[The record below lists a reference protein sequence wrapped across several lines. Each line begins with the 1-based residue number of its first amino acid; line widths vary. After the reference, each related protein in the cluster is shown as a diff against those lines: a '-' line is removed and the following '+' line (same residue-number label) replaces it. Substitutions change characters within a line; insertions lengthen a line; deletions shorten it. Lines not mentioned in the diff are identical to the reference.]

1 MQEMLQSTLINI
13 PVYVIL
19 CTCTGMTYDEFLNL
33 YKYFILSLCTNVLCS
48 VLMKFY
54 ESTFLFL
61 DYLITE
67 LKSYYCECL
76 PFITNQTRNHK
87 DTAPSI
93 LEEIA
98 SEISAQLEWENEWNS
113 QGLASRL
120 SEQVYP

>member
-1 MQEMLQSTLINI
+1 M
-13 PVYVIL
+13 
-19 CTCTGMTYDEFLNL
+19 CDEFL
-33 YKYFILSLCTNVLCS
+33 YTCMTVL
-48 VLMKFY
+48 FH
-54 ESTFLFL
+54 

-120 SEQVYP
+120 SEQVYPYKLYRIFVMIKSGSCLASLASAWLNVSQSYLVTQ

>member
-1 MQEMLQSTLINI
+1 MLEILLSTL
-13 PVYVIL
+13 
-19 CTCTGMTYDEFLNL
+19 
-33 YKYFILSLCTNVLCS
+33 KYFILSLCTNVLPRYVVC
-48 VLMKFY
+48 VMNFY
-54 ESTFLFL
+54 ESMFLFL

-67 LKSYYCECL
+67 LKSYFCECL

>member
-1 MQEMLQSTLINI
+1 MII
-13 PVYVIL
+13 
-19 CTCTGMTYDEFLNL
+19 
-33 YKYFILSLCTNVLCS
+33 
-48 VLMKFY
+48 
-54 ESTFLFL
+54 
-61 DYLITE
+61 LITE

-76 PFITNQTRNHK
+76 PYITNQTIKHK

-120 SEQVYP
+120 SEQVYPYKLCRILVMIKSCNCLVSLASA

>member
-1 MQEMLQSTLINI
+1 MQEILQSTLINI

-19 CTCTGMTYDEFLNL
+19 CTCTGMTYDEFLYL
-33 YKYFILSLCTNVLCS
+33 FKYFILSLCTNVLCS

>member
-1 MQEMLQSTLINI
+1 MII
-13 PVYVIL
+13 
-19 CTCTGMTYDEFLNL
+19 
-33 YKYFILSLCTNVLCS
+33 
-48 VLMKFY
+48 
-54 ESTFLFL
+54 
-61 DYLITE
+61 LITE

-76 PFITNQTRNHK
+76 PYITNQTRNHK

-120 SEQVYP
+120 SEQVYPYQLCRILVMIKHCIKLSCIPCKGIVSLNLILQPSN

>member
-1 MQEMLQSTLINI
+1 MLKILSSTL
-13 PVYVIL
+13 
-19 CTCTGMTYDEFLNL
+19 TYFMVSL
-33 YKYFILSLCTNVLCS
+33 YKKIVVHVLYFMII
-48 VLMKFY
+48 
-54 ESTFLFL
+54 
-61 DYLITE
+61 LITE

-76 PFITNQTRNHK
+76 PYITNQTRNHK

-120 SEQVYP
+120 SEQVYPYKLCRILVMIKSCNCLVSLASA

>member
-1 MQEMLQSTLINI
+1 MII
-13 PVYVIL
+13 
-19 CTCTGMTYDEFLNL
+19 
-33 YKYFILSLCTNVLCS
+33 
-48 VLMKFY
+48 
-54 ESTFLFL
+54 
-61 DYLITE
+61 LITE

-76 PFITNQTRNHK
+76 PYITNQTRNHK

-120 SEQVYP
+120 SEQVYPYKLCRILVMIKAAIVLYPLQVHSVSQSYLATQ